1 MKKPSIETKYRR
13 LRTDA
18 RIMAE
23 MLDIAAQRLE
33 QIARRHVKPET
44 IIASS
49 INADYTYTASDVRE
63 LAIECTR
70 IAYQCG
76 RGHGRRTR

>member
-1 MKKPSIETKYRR
+1 MTKKQSAETKYRR

-23 MLDIAAQRLE
+23 MLDIAAQRFD
-33 QIARRHVKPET
+33 QIARRHDPGDVLAT
-44 IIASS
+44 S
-49 INADYTYTASDVRE
+49 INLTFKYTASDVGE
-63 LAIECTR
+63 LASECTR

-76 RGHGRRTR
+76 RGLGRRTR

>member
-1 MKKPSIETKYRR
+1 MTKKQSFKTRYRY

-23 MLDIAAQRLE
+23 MLDLAAQRLD
-33 QIARRHVKPET
+33 QVARRHGPDVV
-44 IIASS
+44 IATS
-49 INADYTYTASDVRE
+49 INTEYKYTASDVRE
-63 LAIECTR
+63 LASECTR

-76 RGHGRRTR
+76 RGRGRKTR

>member
-1 MKKPSIETKYRR
+1 MKRKNSLETRYRK

-33 QIARRHVKPET
+33 QVARRHPPDAV
-44 IIASS
+44 IATS
-49 INADYTYTASDVRE
+49 INMEHTYTASDIRE
-63 LAIECTR
+63 LASECTR

-76 RGHGRRTR
+76 RGRGRRTP